1 MKLNL
6 LTLIPKIT
14 NIIGVLLYL
23 VFIYKLNDNLNP
35 MTNAL
40 KSEFMFILFTLF
52 YFPFILIII
61 ICVLMKQ
68 IKDKI
73 KFIMIYF
80 AWLLFI
86 VTPLMFGKE
95 SMGHFV
101 WGGSS
106 TSAEDTEPDDWID
119 KRKYVDGRLVEGEE
133 KLSPSRKA
141 AAKSERNERINIDD
155 NIYA

>member
-1 MKLNL
+1 
-6 LTLIPKIT
+6 
-14 NIIGVLLYL
+14 
-23 VFIYKLNDNLNP
+23 
-35 MTNAL
+35 
-40 KSEFMFILFTLF
+40 
-52 YFPFILIII
+52 
-61 ICVLMKQ
+61 MKQ

-106 TSAEDTEPDDWID
+106 TSAEDTEDDDWID
-119 KRKYVDGRLVEGEE
+119 KKEYNQTTGKMINIDDTNSEKYKIRT
-133 KLSPSRKA
+133 R
-141 AAKSERNERINIDD
+141 AAKSERNERIDIDD